1 MLYLFMFLSLFSRIA
16 IKGGV
21 IAVSI
26 KWNCNLDRDFQ
37 TYCLPLYAF
46 RILDDFGWNFRHAKY
61 HEENRR
67 SLYKMYGIKVRMMI
81 QYRQPSLC
89 AIWIFF
95 ENSHKVKFAQ
105 SETNLNF
112 FYTLVG
118 NLDLV
123 FIDLKNQLYIIIPQ
137 NYCPN
142 IQNQHFCNNFFKIMH
157 EKSAQSEEK
166 GEISTM

>member
-81 QYRQPSLC
+81 QYILDDSVAGQNKEKQGKEFGIYYFKMPTNTILFYLVNKEIQRGGKFNTTLISLFLVQ
-89 AIWIFF
+89 I
-95 ENSHKVKFAQ
+95 SVFA
-105 SETNLNF
+105 NR
-112 FYTLVG
+112 
-118 NLDLV
+118 
-123 FIDLKNQLYIIIPQ
+123 III
-137 NYCPN
+137 
-142 IQNQHFCNNFFKIMH
+142 
-157 EKSAQSEEK
+157 
-166 GEISTM
+166 